1 MWTDMMVGVGGCVPC
16 FYDDT
21 IFQFHLSEN
30 NICLVIML
38 SAGSHCKTYQYLG
51 IQDNSLP
58 TMAYLWSETHS
69 VKVTNIDRNI

>member
-1 MWTDMMVGVGGCVPC
+1 MCGVWTDMMVGVGGCVPC

-30 NICLVIML
+30 NICLVIRL
-38 SAGSHCKTYQYLG
+38 SAGSQCKKYQYLG

-58 TMAYLWSETHS
+58 TMALFMVSG
-69 VKVTNIDRNI
+69 

>member
-1 MWTDMMVGVGGCVPC
+1 MKEREKYVWTDMMVGVGGCVPC

-30 NICLVIML
+30 NICLVIRL
-38 SAGSHCKTYQYLG
+38 SAGSQCKKYQYLG

-58 TMAYLWSETHS
+58 TMGLFMVSGW
-69 VKVTNIDRNI
+69 VLK